1 MDSENNFLVE
11 LRKSL
16 SSVDEEYLVSISNK
30 GTYKR
35 ALKDMEND
43 LIQEMKMEQELV
55 RILLKDGIEC
65 IITPDLNN
73 IKCSCPSR
81 SVCKHIVVALIYAK
95 NTIVSEI
102 KEKKNG
108 DFHEILEVDLEKV
121 KKVIGEKS
129 FREILYRIQYGIVP
143 TIKEEEFLN
152 VKFEEE
158 EIYIRFPENNTIDQA
173 ICSCKDKGLCIH
185 KAESILN
192 YKILKGIISI
202 DEIIKNSKPKI
213 DFEILEE
220 IKICIENIFAV
231 GLSRLPKDIG
241 DRIQPLTLRCQSIG
255 LFNLQKMLR
264 TLSAELELYFT
275 RNATFSRKTTLRLC
289 SKIYNLCITMT
300 NLDIDQSSSLIG
312 EQRST
317 YFNVPPVNL
326 QYIACESWVTKSG
339 YEGLT
344 IYFWDSNKEKWFTY
358 TRAQANY
365 YDNNTF
371 NSKTAYNSKLPWD
384 TKMTFRDLEGKLFRF
399 YNLKI
404 NKNGRMT
411 SSDKVKLIEQPFEE
425 LTINKVTRFDIIKN
439 GLLTNNDNIYF
450 KDEEPLNLFIVK
462 PEEISD
468 SSFDKINQVLD
479 LPILDSE
486 GQRLILTVKFS
497 TRNKRSVEKLEKGN
511 LNVDSFFIRAYIE
524 KGELHGFPIAIFY
537 TDKEVYNLTLD

>member
-143 TIKEEEFLN
+143 KIYEEEFLT
-152 VKFEEE
+152 VKFDEE
-158 EIYIRFPENNTIDQA
+158 EIYIRFSENNTIDQA
-173 ICSCKDKGLCIH
+173 ICSCKDKGMCIH
-185 KAESILN
+185 KAEAILN

-202 DEIIKNSKPKI
+202 DEIIKNSKNKI

-220 IKICIENIFAV
+220 IKICIENIFSI
-231 GLSRLPKDIG
+231 GLSRLPRDIE
-241 DRIQPLTLRCQSIG
+241 DRIQPLTLKCQSIG

-371 NSKTAYNSKLPWD
+371 NSKTAYYSKLPWD

-450 KDEEPLNLFIVK
+450 KEEEPLNLFIVK
-462 PEEISD
+462 PEEILD

-479 LPILDSE
+479 LPILDRE

-497 TRNKRSVEKLEKGN
+497 TKNKKAVEKLEKGN

-524 KGELHGFPIAIFY
+524 KGELHGFPISIFY